1 MLLMVEKGIRRG
13 ICHSIYWYAK
23 VTKKYMKNY
32 NKIKKSSCIQY
43 WDVNNL
49 YGWEISQKFPV
60 SNFG

>member
-1 MLLMVEKGIRRG
+1 
-13 ICHSIYWYAK
+13 
-23 VTKKYMKNY
+23 MKNY

-43 WDVNNL
+43 WDVNDL